1 MESARVTGRLATRKK
16 CADQATQPSRIRM
29 KKCGGMDGSGIWLER
44 SKEVQQVMNSSVVS
58 QPGRW
63 KPTATAQ
70 ACAKLAVPK

>member
-1 MESARVTGRLATRKK
+1 
-16 CADQATQPSRIRM
+16 
-29 KKCGGMDGSGIWLER
+29 MDGSGIWLER